1 MAYASVTY
9 TSASGTTF
17 ALTNS
22 SGDPI
27 PYIRQADIKVYVNS
41 VLQTLTTDYTFNTA
55 GTAIVLN
62 TSVSGATVLLQRIT
76 DITDATVVYTP
87 GSTLTAQDLNNA
99 DNQIRYGLQEFQ
111 DSVNSGAGVPDGDK
125 GDIVVA
131 GTGTIWSIDANA
143 VTAGKIASGAV
154 TEAKIGS
161 AAVTESKIGT
171 GAVTETKLGS
181 GSVTSDK
188 IANDTIVNADI
199 NSAAA
204 IAGTKI
210 NPDFGSQNVVTTGN
224 VTINAQGDL
233 RFGDSDSSNWVA
245 FQAPATVSSNVTWTL
260 PSADGTANQVL
271 TTNASG
277 TLSWATVE
285 AVPAGTVFWFA
296 ANSAPTGYLK
306 ANGAN
311 VSRSTYASLFSAIG
325 TTFGSGDGST
335 TFTLPDLRGEF
346 IRGWDDSRGIDTSR
360 SFGSAQSD
368 ELKSH
373 NHTITPSTLTGRGGA
388 FSATAGSQ
396 PLSEEYPTIG
406 STGGTETRPR
416 NIALLA
422 CIKF

>member
-1 MAYASVTY
+1 MAYASITY

-22 SGDPI
+22 NGDPI
-27 PYIRQADIKVYVNS
+27 PYIRQADIKVYVNT
-41 VLQTLTTDYTFNTA
+41 VLQTLTTDYTFNSA

-62 TSVSGATVLLQRIT
+62 SAVSGATVLIQRIT
-76 DITDATVVYTP
+76 DITDPTVVYTP

-143 VTAGKIASGAV
+143 VVAGKIASGAV
-154 TEAKIGS
+154 TEAKIG
-161 AAVTESKIGT
+161 T
-171 GAVTETKLGS
+171 GAVTEAKIGS
-181 GSVTSDK
+181 GAVTEAKIGSGAVTSTK
-188 IANDTIVNADI
+188 IADDTIVNADI

-210 NPDFGSQNVVTTGN
+210 SPDFGSQNITTTGN
-224 VTINAQGDL
+224 VTINGQGDL

-245 FQAPATVSSNVTWTL
+245 FQAPSTISSNVTWTL
-260 PSADGTANQVL
+260 PNADGTANQTF
-271 TTNASG
+271 TTNGSG
-277 TLSWATVE
+277 VLSWATVE
-285 AVPAGTVFWFA
+285 TIPSGSVLWFA
-296 ANSAPTGYLK
+296 ASSAPTGYLK
-306 ANGAN
+306 ANGAA
-311 VSRSTYASLFSAIG
+311 VSRSTYAALFSAVG

-335 TFTLPDLRGEF
+335 TFNVPDLRGEF
-346 IRGWDDSRGIDTSR
+346 LRGWDDSRGIDTSR

-368 ELKSH
+368 DFKSH
-373 NHTITPSTLTGRGGA
+373 NHSISPSTVTGRGGA

-396 PLSEEYPTIG
+396 PLSEETLVIG

-422 CIKF
+422 CIKY